1 MDTQEFECLLDAVT
15 AQLTSESHS
24 KLFTSSKEFE
34 NRVREVVQAQLNDS
48 SMKVDFDPH
57 PQAFPDIALEEFG
70 IEVKFTTQD
79 TWRSVANSVLERMRV
94 DSVKKIY
101 IVFGKMG
108 GDAEV
113 KWAEYEKSVIH
124 VRTSH
129 VPRFEVEVFP
139 LHSESLFDLMGI
151 RYDDFRSSQMEEK
164 MLHIRRYARNRL
176 EKGERLWWLDDTS
189 DSSHTL
195 PIQARLYTKIS
206 TGEKLKLRAE
216 AVLLCP
222 SVVKSSRTRD
232 KYDDVVLY
240 ILTYHGVLCHQAR
253 DLFTAGSVAD
263 PNKDKKEGIN
273 IQKSIAL
280 IEDHIVA
287 AADRLDDELF
297 IEYWGYAVKKELRI
311 AEWLKQADALAVGWT
326 PSKCLFKNSV

>member
-1 MDTQEFECLLDAVT
+1 
-15 AQLTSESHS
+15 
-24 KLFTSSKEFE
+24 
-34 NRVREVVQAQLNDS
+34 
-48 SMKVDFDPH
+48 
-57 PQAFPDIALEEFG
+57 
-70 IEVKFTTQD
+70 
-79 TWRSVANSVLERMRV
+79 MRV
-94 DSVKKIY
+94 DTVKKIY

-108 GDAEV
+108 GEAEV
-113 KWAEYEKSVIH
+113 KWAAYEKSVIH

-139 LHSESLFDLMGI
+139 LHSQSLFDLMGV
-151 RYDDFRSSQMEEK
+151 RYDDFRSSKMEEK
-164 MLHIRRYARNRL
+164 MHHIRRYARNRL

-206 TGEKLKLRAE
+206 SEEKLKLRAE

-222 SVVKSSRTRD
+222 SVVRSSRARD

-263 PNKDKKEGIN
+263 PNKDKKDGIN

-287 AADRLDDELF
+287 AAARLDDELF
-297 IEYWGYAVKKELRI
+297 VEYWGYSVSKDLRI
-311 AEWLKQADALAVGWT
+311 FEWLKKADALAVGWI
-326 PSKCLFKNSV
+326 PSQTLFLSKQRP

>member
-1 MDTQEFECLLDAVT
+1 MDTAAFERLLELVT
-15 AQLTSESHS
+15 SQLTAESRSTLFTTS
-24 KLFTSSKEFE
+24 KLFED
-34 NRVREVVQAQLNDS
+34 RVRAVVQIYLNDTAI
-48 SMKVDFDPH
+48 KVDFDPH
-57 PQAFPDIALEEFG
+57 PQAFPDIALEDFG

-108 GDAEV
+108 GVAEV
-113 KWAEYEKSVIH
+113 KWAEYERSVIH

-139 LHSESLFDLMGI
+139 SPVQSLFDQMGV
-151 RYDDFRSSQMEEK
+151 RYDDFRSSQMEDK
-164 MLHIRRYARNRL
+164 MRHIRHYARNRL

-195 PIQARLYTKIS
+195 PVQARLYTKLS
-206 TGEKLKLRAE
+206 LPEKLKLRAE

-222 SVVKSSRTRD
+222 SVVRSSRARD

-263 PNKDKKEGIN
+263 PNNDKKEGVN

-280 IEDHIVA
+280 IEHHIVDA
-287 AADRLDDELF
+287 ANRLDDELF
-297 IEYWGYAVKKELRI
+297 IEYWGYTVKKELRI
-311 AEWLKQADALAVGWT
+311 SEWLRKADNLAVGWK
-326 PSKCLFKNSV
+326 PSQSLFLDVR

>member
-1 MDTQEFECLLDAVT
+1 MDTATFERLLDSVT
-15 AQLTSESHS
+15 TQLTTESRSSPFTTS
-24 KLFTSSKEFE
+24 KAFE
-34 NRVREVVQAQLNDS
+34 DRVREVVQHFLSGTAIN
-48 SMKVDFDPH
+48 VDFDPH
-57 PQAFPDIALEEFG
+57 PQAFPDIALEDFG

-94 DSVKKIY
+94 DSVKTIY

-108 GDAEV
+108 GLAEV

-139 LHSESLFDLMGI
+139 PPSQSLFEQMGV
-151 RYDDFRSSQMEEK
+151 RYDDFRSSQMEDK
-164 MLHIRRYARNRL
+164 MRHIRRYARGRL
-176 EKGERLWWLDDTS
+176 QKGERLWWLDDTS
-189 DSSHTL
+189 DSTHTL
-195 PIQARLYTKIS
+195 PVQARLYTKLS
-206 TGEKLKLRAE
+206 LPEKLKLRAE

-222 SVVKSSRTRD
+222 SVVRSSRARD

-263 PNKDKKEGIN
+263 PNNDKKDGVN

-280 IEDHIVA
+280 IERHIVDA
-287 AADRLDDELF
+287 ANRLDDELF
-297 IEYWGYAVKKELRI
+297 VEYWGYSVKKELRI
-311 AEWLKQADALAVGWT
+311 SEWLKQADRLAVGWT
-326 PSKCLFKNSV
+326 PSESLFLNMN